1 MTAAG
6 KRSSGAPAP
15 VTGQSVPELAAF
27 DDVIQQTIT
36 RWGLAGGALAL
47 SRDGRLVFSRG
58 YGLSDV
64 AENRPFEPTSLCRI
78 ASDSKPITA
87 VAILRLIEDGRLSL
101 DDRAFRLLFRLLP
114 DLRPPTNASVD
125 PRLDDITIQHLLQHT
140 GGWDSTKSFDPQY
153 PPYTF
158 WAAGVLGVDAPPS
171 AEQIIRFMLAQP
183 LDFAPGTRYAY
194 SNFGYNVLGRIIE
207 RRSGMSYGEYVHQEV
222 LAPAGIVSMRLGRTR
237 LEERAPGEVRY
248 VRLPDQPLV
257 PSVFPGVGY
266 VPFADGGYYL
276 EALDARGGWIGTA
289 EDQIRFATAVDGQR
303 GKALLKLETVDL
315 MLQTPVPGEIG
326 AEGAGNAQSVS
337 GLSWNVVPMDGG
349 LAWSHAGALEAT
361 CAAWMIRRPDGIA
374 ISFVFN
380 SLPTTYPDFFGDI
393 IAALN
398 QTADE
403 IANWPS
409 FDLFAS

>member
-1 MTAAG
+1 MTTAG
-6 KRSSGAPAP
+6 QRSSDAPAP
-15 VTGQSVPELAAF
+15 VTGQPVPALAAF

-36 RWGLAGGALAL
+36 RWGLAGGALAIAK
-47 SRDGRLVFSRG
+47 DGRLVFSRG
-58 YGLSDV
+58 YGLADV
-64 AENRPFEPTSLCRI
+64 AENRPFEPTSLCRL

-87 VAILRLIEDGRLSL
+87 VAILRLIEDGLLSL
-101 DDRAFRLLFRLLP
+101 DDRAFRLLP

-140 GGWDSTKSFDPQY
+140 GGWDSTKSLDPQY
-153 PPYTF
+153 PPFTF

-171 AEQIIRFMLAQP
+171 AEQIIRFMRAQP

-207 RRSGMSYGEYVHQEV
+207 RLSGMGYGEYVHQAV
-222 LAPAGIVSMRLGRTR
+222 LAPAGIASMRLGCTR
-237 LEERAPGEVRY
+237 LEERAPSEVRY
-248 VRLPDQPLV
+248 ISLPDQALV

-276 EALDARGGWIGTA
+276 EALDAHGGWIGTA

-303 GKALLKLETVDL
+303 GKALLKPETVEL
-315 MLQTPVPGEIG
+315 MLQTPVQGEIG
-326 AEGAGNAQSVS
+326 AEGSGNARPVS
-337 GLSWNVVPMDGG
+337 GLGWNVVPMDSG
-349 LAWSHAGALEAT
+349 LAWSHAGALEGT

-380 SLPTTYPDFFGDI
+380 SLPTTYPDFFTGI
-393 IAALN
+393 ISALSQAAG
-398 QTADE
+398 Q
-403 IANWPS
+403 ISNWPTV
-409 FDLFAS
+409 DLLAS